1 METANNRP
9 SPMAKWVSIMEAFLE
24 TEEWGVRELA
34 RRVALPRSAVHRT
47 LHEMERLSLL
57 KPGSDP
63 GRFRPGP
70 GLYRIATILSV
81 RMDLKRLARPI
92 LEETV
97 TACQETVVLTM
108 YDPQRR
114 QFYAVDAIESQQAVR
129 YIWDA
134 LREWTPV
141 HAGSSGK
148 GILAFLPLQE
158 QEDVLAQL
166 PDPVPGL
173 RALAKAEL
181 REQLARA
188 RQTGYVVSRSE
199 RHEGA
204 MGAAAP
210 VRDAVGRVVGDL
222 IITAPEIR
230 MSRRPDAEWGEMV
243 RRAANQIST
252 ALGMVGEGHVSF
264 QAYVPATGGKL

>member
-1 METANNRP
+1 METSADRI

-24 TEEWGVRELA
+24 VEEWGVRELA
-34 RRVALPRSAVHRT
+34 RQLGLPRSAVHRT

-57 KPGSDP
+57 MPGSDA

-70 GLYRIATILSV
+70 GLYRIATILSA

-92 LEETV
+92 LEEMVKTS
-97 TACQETVVLTM
+97 QETVVLTM
-108 YDPQRR
+108 YDPQRH
-114 QFYAVDAIESQQAVR
+114 QFFAIDAIESQMAVR

-148 GILAFLPLQE
+148 GILAFLPLDE
-158 QEDVLAQL
+158 REAVLAQL
-166 PDPVPGL
+166 PDPVLGL
-173 RALAKAEL
+173 RTVSKAEL
-181 REQLARA
+181 RFQLDQI

-210 VRDAVGRVVGDL
+210 VRNAVGRVMGDL
-222 IITAPEIR
+222 IITAPENR
-230 MSRRPDAEWGEMV
+230 MSMRSDAEWGEMV
-243 RRAANQIST
+243 RRAANQISA
-252 ALGMVGEGHVSF
+252 ALGWVGER
-264 QAYVPATGGKL
+264 GGKS